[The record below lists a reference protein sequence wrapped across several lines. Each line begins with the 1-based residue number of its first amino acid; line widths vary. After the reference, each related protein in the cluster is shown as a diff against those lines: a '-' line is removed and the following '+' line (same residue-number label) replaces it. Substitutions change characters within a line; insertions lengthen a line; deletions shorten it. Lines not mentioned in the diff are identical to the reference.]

1 MTTVGQRVAE
11 GCAVLPV
18 SRSCRP
24 LGRRQP
30 LPSRRLRV
38 VRRLLAGA
46 KREAGFTLVEVIV
59 ALAILSAGLGLLLGL
74 ISNSLRQT
82 ASAQRMA
89 EASSLAQSLMA
100 EVGTVL
106 PIRPEARDGQYANGY
121 RWHLKV
127 QPYDSGRESEEGP
140 VGLYR
145 IAAEIEWDQGT
156 ERRFYA
162 LTTLRL
168 GPKESRR

>member
-1 MTTVGQRVAE
+1 MCRS
-11 GCAVLPV
+11 
-18 SRSCRP
+18 SRAKGSRGS
-24 LGRRQP
+24 LRRYQP
-30 LPSRRLRV
+30 LPPQRPRVLRN
-38 VRRLLAGA
+38 LMDGTAG
-46 KREAGFTLVEVIV
+46 EAGFTLVEVIV

-82 ASAQRMA
+82 ASAERMA
-89 EASSLAQSLMA
+89 EASSLAQFLME

-106 PIRPEARDGQYANGY
+106 PIRPEARDGQYPNGY

-127 QPYDSGRESEEGP
+127 QPYDSARESEERP

-145 IAAEIEWDQGT
+145 ISAEIEWEQGA

-168 GPKESRR
+168 GPKDARR

>member
-1 MTTVGQRVAE
+1 MTWIASSLAGTRGALRTL
-11 GCAVLPV
+11 GPWIVLHRREP
-18 SRSCRP
+18 RRP
-24 LGRRQP
+24 DA
-30 LPSRRLRV
+30 SRRSKD
-38 VRRLLAGA
+38 GA
-46 KREAGFTLVEVIV
+46 RREAGFTLVEVIV

-74 ISNSLRQT
+74 ISNSLHRA

-89 EASSLAQSLMA
+89 QAGSLAQSLMA

-106 PIRPEARDGQYANGY
+106 PIRPEARDGQYPDGF

-127 QPYDSGRESEEGP
+127 QPYDRASDSEDRP

-145 IAAEIEWDQGT
+145 ISAEIEWEQGT
-156 ERRFYA
+156 ETRSYA

-168 GPKESRR
+168 GPRDGRR